1 MKNQSKQI
9 TTVLAG
15 LALTIGLTLSSCKKP
30 EKGETGPKGETGATG
45 AQGQAGPQAK
55 TFNFILTFA
64 AGDTYQSYSGIT
76 GFNADDVI
84 MVYKV
89 YETLGTTKYWTQL
102 PWVVSNYVNIVP
114 EFSESTGLLFINT
127 EKADGTVGSPWTT
140 TNTFDFKAVLISS
153 SQRAA
158 NPNINWKNYTEV
170 KKVLKLKD

>member
-55 TFNFILTFA
+55 TFNFTLTFA

-84 MVYKV
+84 MVYTV

-102 PWVVSNYVNIVP
+102 R
-114 EFSESTGLLFINT
+114 L
-127 EKADGTVGSPWTT
+127 GSIELR
-140 TNTFDFKAVLISS
+140 KYSS
-153 SQRAA
+153 R
-158 NPNINWKNYTEV
+158 IF
-170 KKVLKLKD
+170 